1 MQNYSGEEG
10 LQYHLQI
17 RKGDVGRYVILP
29 GDPKRCKKIA
39 AYFENPV
46 LVADSREFVTYTGTL
61 DGVKVSVTSTGIG
74 GPSASIAMEELIQCG
89 ADTFIRVGTCGGM
102 ALDVEG
108 GDIVVATG
116 AIRAEGTSKEY
127 APIEFPAV
135 ADLTVTNAL
144 VQAAK
149 NLGKKWHAGVVQCK
163 DSFYGQHDPEQMP
176 VGDELLKKWDAWMK
190 LGCKA
195 SEMESA
201 ALFIVA
207 SARGVR
213 AGSDF
218 LVMGNQERVKRGME
232 NHITHDSDDPVHYF
246 HCDQKIFF
254 LRHGNHGFLCY
265 LHHDCHG
272 LNLFRHDYSGGSVLC
287 YYCNRTVPV
296 SAVLQNCSVPVLPV

>member
-1 MQNYSGEEG
+1 MHELERLYHIHCAKGE
-10 LQYHLQI
+10 
-17 RKGDVGRYVILP
+17 VGRYVILP
-29 GDPKRCKKIA
+29 GDPGRCPSIA
-39 AYFENPV
+39 ALFDDAH
-46 LVADSREFVTYTGTL
+46 LVAQNREYTTYTGTL
-61 DGVKVSVTSTGIG
+61 LGEKVSVCSTGIG
-74 GPSASIAMEELIQCG
+74 GPSASIAMEELHQLG
-89 ADTFIRVGTCGGM
+89 ADTFIRTGTCGGID
-102 ALDVEG
+102 LNVKS

-116 AIRAEGTSKEY
+116 AIRYEHTSLEY

-135 ADLTVTNAL
+135 ADFDITLAL
-144 VQAAK
+144 RQASEE
-149 NLGKKWHAGVVQCK
+149 LGYFTHTGVVQCK

-232 NHITHDSDDPVHYF
+232 NHITHDTEGAIQVAIEALRILIRE
-246 HCDQKIFF
+246 DQK
-254 LRHGNHGFLCY
+254 
-265 LHHDCHG
+265 
-272 LNLFRHDYSGGSVLC
+272 
-287 YYCNRTVPV
+287 
-296 SAVLQNCSVPVLPV
+296 

>member
-74 GPSASIAMEELIQCG
+74 GPSASIAMEELIQC
-89 ADTFIRVGTCGGM
+89 
-102 ALDVEG
+102 G

-232 NHITHDSDDPVHYF
+232 NHITHDTKV
-246 HCDQKIFF
+246 
-254 LRHGNHGFLCY
+254 R
-265 LHHDCHG
+265 
-272 LNLFRHDYSGGSVLC
+272 FR
-287 YYCNRTVPV
+287 
-296 SAVLQNCSVPVLPV
+296 

>member
-149 NLGKKWHAGVVQCK
+149 NLGKKWHA
-163 DSFYGQHDPEQMP
+163 
-176 VGDELLKKWDAWMK
+176 WMK

-232 NHITHDSDDPVHYF
+232 NHITHDTEGAIQVAIEALRILIRE
-246 HCDQKIFF
+246 DQK
-254 LRHGNHGFLCY
+254 
-265 LHHDCHG
+265 
-272 LNLFRHDYSGGSVLC
+272 
-287 YYCNRTVPV
+287 
-296 SAVLQNCSVPVLPV
+296 

>member
-163 DSFYGQHDPEQMP
+163 DSFYGQHDPDSMP
-176 VGDELLKKWDAWMK
+176 NSDRLHSRWKAWEKSRVM
-190 LGCKA
+190 A
-195 SEMESA
+195 SEMECA
-201 ALFIVA
+201 GIFIV
-207 SARGVR
+207 SLIRGVK
-213 AGSDF
+213 AGAIMAYGSMNDHTIE
-218 LVMGNQERVKRGME
+218 VACDAVKLLIE
-232 NHITHDSDDPVHYF
+232 DS
-246 HCDQKIFF
+246 K
-254 LRHGNHGFLCY
+254 
-265 LHHDCHG
+265 
-272 LNLFRHDYSGGSVLC
+272 
-287 YYCNRTVPV
+287 
-296 SAVLQNCSVPVLPV
+296 AK